1 MDNLDD
7 SENNAKISDSA
18 YSNSCSNSQSRRSH
32 SSKSTHS
39 GSNSSGSSGYGGKPS
54 TSGSSN
60 NLGQPPKKDKEP
72 KKKKPQIETMVP
84 DVVVETEARA
94 PEPVPTFDA
103 PKEDQLDVIPSLPPA
118 HAQSEKG
125 VENMDIC
132 TPELN
137 TLKDEVVSCNISQVN
152 PGSSFVTGR
161 PLQATYCAVQSK
173 RYQEIGRFEMRCESS
188 EQLRCKD
195 GFSCVI
201 SMHDGVVMYATS
213 SLTTTLGF
221 PKDMWIGR
229 SFIDFVH
236 PRDRNTFASQITNG
250 LAVPKI
256 VNGTQEKVQSPAN
269 SVSTMVC
276 RIRRYR
282 GLTTGFGVKER
293 VVGFMPFLLKLTF
306 KNISDEE
313 GKVIYLVIQAT
324 PFFSAFKTPN
334 EVVVKAVP
342 FVIRH
347 AANGHIEYVDPES
360 VPYLGYL
367 PQDLADKDAL
377 MLYHPDDLMYLRQV
391 YDTIVKE
398 GGLPRS
404 KAYRMITQNG
414 DYIRLETEWS
424 SFINPWSK
432 KLEFVI
438 GKHHILE
445 GPTNPDVF
453 QSPEPEKSMKI
464 PEEEKNKA
472 QMLRETIIRTM
483 NEALTKPAE
492 IAKQQMSKRCQDLAS
507 FMESL
512 MEEVP
517 KTDEELRLEIH
528 DPDHSYYERDSV
540 MLGGISPHHDYYDS
554 KSSTETP
561 LSYNQL
567 NYNETLQRY
576 FDSHQPIS
584 YEDYNTVTGENILG
598 LKDPRPI
605 INHCLSPMAQHSG
618 DSGEMTCSSDSNGM
632 VMGSNSPVMP
642 LGDYQPIRLTEALL
656 SKSFKFNRHN
666 ADMEK
671 ELMKMHRETRSS
683 SKGEREKN
691 SNETR
696 KKKKE
701 HLARCNASYHPTS
714 AGATNTEHQQPHGVK
729 RTSKM
734 MDADAGAHKHHCPS
748 PRQARRNKR
757 TLSTNAAVAQPSTSI
772 TTTTVGQLATASNH
786 WPTPPAN
793 NMNTFIL
800 GVGIPQQMSIMSPM
814 PHPMQAM
821 HTMPAVPGMFPMYY
835 APAAA
840 PQPMPTSSGH
850 HHIPSSSQHQ
860 FPAPMMM
867 YSQPMYGAPF
877 MYSPM
882 AQQMSYPMQ
891 QSHMMAQSMQQYTN
905 TMNPLGLTSSNY
917 EEACKPSLT
926 LRPSKVQGG
935 VWRDKKRAESQGTSS
950 KTDNGSADSN
960 SSTNALNR
968 VSGTHKSQSGNEK
981 STIYSTDIRSS
992 NSMSAKPNLVTRSS
1006 RQDWPRLGL
1015 IPQSTEAVPNT
1026 PPSARESRLSKLNR
1040 LGNSEETPDKTDGES
1055 SYSSFYSSFFKTESG
1070 SAEDSGDGKN
1080 GKDKQARSP
1089 LNLTSSYHLSHPT
1102 KKVARRKM
1110 EPPWLEQVCVTSE
1123 LVYKYQIL
1131 TKSMEETLSSD
1142 KQKMKT
1148 LEQPSLVNEQLSQ
1161 LYLDLQLEGAAA
1173 RLTLE
1178 EGITSS
1184 SSSGEET
1191 TTVTKTSRRKREYS
1205 KLVMIYE
1212 EDAPLP
1218 PPPEDAVEGGEASS
1232 SSTC

>member
-60 NLGQPPKKDKEP
+60 NLGQPPKKDKDP
-72 KKKKPQIETMVP
+72 KKKKLLPQIETLVP
-84 DVVVETEARA
+84 DVVVEEARA
-94 PEPVPTFDA
+94 PEPTPTFDA
-103 PKEDQLDVIPSLPPA
+103 PKEEQLDVIPSLPPA

-125 VENMDIC
+125 VEDMDIC
-132 TPELN
+132 APELG
-137 TLKDEVVSCNISQVN
+137 TLNDEVVTCNISQVN
-152 PGSSFVTGR
+152 PAANFVTGR
-161 PLQATYCAVQSK
+161 PLQATYCSVQSK
-173 RYQEIGRFEMRCESS
+173 RYQEIGRFEMRCENS

-256 VNGTQEKVQSPAN
+256 DNGTQEKVQFPAN

-282 GLTTGFGVKER
+282 GLTSGFGVKER

-334 EVVVKAVP
+334 ELVTKAVP

-347 AANGHIEYVDPES
+347 AANGHIEYVDSES

-377 MLYHPDDLMYLRQV
+377 MLYHPDDLIYLRQV

-398 GGLPRS
+398 GGLARS
-404 KAYRMITQNG
+404 KSYRMITQNG

-438 GKHHILE
+438 GKHHIVE
-445 GPTNPDVF
+445 GPSNPDVF
-453 QSPEPEKSMKI
+453 QSPDPDRTQKI

-472 QMLRETIIRTM
+472 QMLRENIIRTM

-492 IAKQQMSKRCQDLAS
+492 LAKQQMSKRCQDLAS

-512 MEEVP
+512 MEEAP
-517 KTDEELRLEIH
+517 KTDEELRLEIN

-561 LSYNQL
+561 LSYSLL
-567 NYNETLQRY
+567 NYNDTLQRY

-584 YEDYNTVTGENILG
+584 YEEYNPVTGENVLG
-598 LKDPRPI
+598 LKDTRPFT
-605 INHCLSPMAQHSG
+605 NFSHCLSPMAQHSR

-632 VMGSNSPVMP
+632 AMGSNSPMMP

-656 SKSFKFNRHN
+656 NKHN
-666 ADMEK
+666 AEMEK
-671 ELMKMHRETRSS
+671 ELMKIHRETRSS
-683 SKGEREKN
+683 SKGEREKK

-714 AGATNTEHQQPHGVK
+714 AGATNVEYQVGNQQQQHGVK
-729 RTSKM
+729 RASKLM
-734 MDADAGAHKHHCPS
+734 ETDVGAHKHHCPS
-748 PRQARRNKR
+748 PRQSRRNKR
-757 TLSTNAAVAQPSTSI
+757 TLMTSPPATQPTSAV
-772 TTTTVGQLATASNH
+772 TTTVASNQ
-786 WPTPPAN
+786 WQAPPAN

-821 HTMPAVPGMFPMYY
+821 HTMSAVPGMFPMYY
-835 APAAA
+835 APAAN
-840 PQPMPTSSGH
+840 PQQMPASSAH
-850 HHIPSSSQHQ
+850 HHIPSSSHHQ

-867 YSQPMYGAPF
+867 YGQPMYGSPF

-882 AQQMSYPMQ
+882 AQQMTYPMQ
-891 QSHMMAQSMQQYTN
+891 QSNLMAQTMQQNTN
-905 TMNPLGLTSSNY
+905 TMYPLGLTSSNY

-926 LRPSKVQGG
+926 LRPNKSQG
-935 VWRDKKRAESQGTSS
+935 VLWRDKKRPDSQGTSS
-950 KTDNGSADSN
+950 KTDNGSGDSN
-960 SSTNALNR
+960 SSNALNR
-968 VSGTHKSQSGNEK
+968 ESGAHKSHIGNEK
-981 STIYSTDIRSS
+981 STIYSTEIRSS
-992 NSMSAKPNLVTRSS
+992 NSLSLK
-1006 RQDWPRLGL
+1006 
-1015 IPQSTEAVPNT
+1015 STDAVQNT
-1026 PPSARESRLSKLNR
+1026 PPSRESRLNKLNR
-1040 LGNSEETPDKTDGES
+1040 LGNSDETRDKTDGES

-1080 GKDKQARSP
+1080 AKDKRLRSP
-1089 LNLTSSYHLSHPT
+1089 INVTSSYYVPHPA
-1102 KKVARRKM
+1102 KKPAARRKM
-1110 EPPWLEQVCVTSE
+1110 EPPWMEQVCVTSE

-1131 TKSMEETLSSD
+1131 TKSMEETLTAD
-1142 KQKMKT
+1142 KEKIEN

-1161 LYLDLQLEGAAA
+1161 LYLDLQLEGVAA

-1191 TTVTKTSRRKREYS
+1191 TTNVTKSSRRKREYS

-1218 PPPEDAVEGGEASS
+1218 PPAEDAAEGEAEASS

>member
-60 NLGQPPKKDKEP
+60 NLGQPPKKDKDP
-72 KKKKPQIETMVP
+72 KKKKLLPQIETLVP
-84 DVVVETEARA
+84 DVVVEEARA
-94 PEPVPTFDA
+94 PEPTPTFDA
-103 PKEDQLDVIPSLPPA
+103 PKEEQLDVIPSLPPA

-125 VENMDIC
+125 VEDMDIC
-132 TPELN
+132 APELG
-137 TLKDEVVSCNISQVN
+137 TLNDEVVTCNISQVN
-152 PGSSFVTGR
+152 PAANFVTGR
-161 PLQATYCAVQSK
+161 PLQATYCSVQSK
-173 RYQEIGRFEMRCESS
+173 RYQEIGRFEMRCENS

-256 VNGTQEKVQSPAN
+256 DNGTQEKVQFPAN

-282 GLTTGFGVKER
+282 GLTSGFGVKER

-334 EVVVKAVP
+334 ELVTKAVP

-347 AANGHIEYVDPES
+347 AANGHIEYVDSES

-377 MLYHPDDLMYLRQV
+377 MLYHPDDLIYLRQV

-398 GGLPRS
+398 GGLARS
-404 KAYRMITQNG
+404 KSYRMITQNG

-438 GKHHILE
+438 GKHHIVE
-445 GPTNPDVF
+445 GPSNPDVF
-453 QSPEPEKSMKI
+453 QSPDPDRTQKI

-472 QMLRETIIRTM
+472 QMLRENIIRTM

-492 IAKQQMSKRCQDLAS
+492 LAKQQMSKRCQDLAS

-512 MEEVP
+512 MEEAP
-517 KTDEELRLEIH
+517 KTDEELRLEIN

-561 LSYNQL
+561 LSYSLL
-567 NYNETLQRY
+567 NYNDTLQRY

-584 YEDYNTVTGENILG
+584 YEEYNPVTGENVLG
-598 LKDPRPI
+598 LKDTRPFT
-605 INHCLSPMAQHSG
+605 NFSHCLSPMAQHSR

-632 VMGSNSPVMP
+632 AMGSNSPMMP

-656 SKSFKFNRHN
+656 NKHN
-666 ADMEK
+666 AEMEK
-671 ELMKMHRETRSS
+671 ELMKIHRETRSS
-683 SKGEREKN
+683 SKGEREKK

-714 AGATNTEHQQPHGVK
+714 AGATNVEYQVGNQQQQHGVK
-729 RTSKM
+729 RASKLM
-734 MDADAGAHKHHCPS
+734 ETDVGAHKHHCPS
-748 PRQARRNKR
+748 PRQSRRNKR
-757 TLSTNAAVAQPSTSI
+757 TLMTSPPATQPTSAV
-772 TTTTVGQLATASNH
+772 TTTVGQLVTASNQ
-786 WPTPPAN
+786 WQAPPAN

-821 HTMPAVPGMFPMYY
+821 HTMSAVPGMFPMYY
-835 APAAA
+835 APAAN
-840 PQPMPTSSGH
+840 PQQMPASSAH
-850 HHIPSSSQHQ
+850 HHIPSSSHHQ

-867 YSQPMYGAPF
+867 YGQPMYGSPF

-882 AQQMSYPMQ
+882 AQQMTYPMQ
-891 QSHMMAQSMQQYTN
+891 QSNLMAQTMQQNTN
-905 TMNPLGLTSSNY
+905 TMYPLGLTSSNY

-926 LRPSKVQGG
+926 LRPNKSQG
-935 VWRDKKRAESQGTSS
+935 VLWRDKKRPDSQGTSS
-950 KTDNGSADSN
+950 KTDNGSGDSN
-960 SSTNALNR
+960 SSNALNR
-968 VSGTHKSQSGNEK
+968 
-981 STIYSTDIRSS
+981 
-992 NSMSAKPNLVTRSS
+992 
-1006 RQDWPRLGL
+1006 
-1015 IPQSTEAVPNT
+1015 
-1026 PPSARESRLSKLNR
+1026 
-1040 LGNSEETPDKTDGES
+1040 
-1055 SYSSFYSSFFKTESG
+1055 
-1070 SAEDSGDGKN
+1070 
-1080 GKDKQARSP
+1080 SP
-1089 LNLTSSYHLSHPT
+1089 INVTSSYYVPHPA
-1102 KKVARRKM
+1102 KKPAARRKM
-1110 EPPWLEQVCVTSE
+1110 EPPWMEQVCVTSE

-1131 TKSMEETLSSD
+1131 TKSMEETLTAD
-1142 KQKMKT
+1142 KEKIEN

-1161 LYLDLQLEGAAA
+1161 LYLDLQLEGVAA

-1191 TTVTKTSRRKREYS
+1191 TTNVTKSSRRKREYS

-1218 PPPEDAVEGGEASS
+1218 PPAEDAAEGEAEASS

>member
-60 NLGQPPKKDKEP
+60 NLGQPPKKDKDP
-72 KKKKPQIETMVP
+72 KKKKLLPQIETLVP
-84 DVVVETEARA
+84 DVVVEEARA
-94 PEPVPTFDA
+94 PEPTPTFDA
-103 PKEDQLDVIPSLPPA
+103 PKEEQLDVIPSLPPA

-125 VENMDIC
+125 VEDMDIC
-132 TPELN
+132 APELG
-137 TLKDEVVSCNISQVN
+137 TLNDEVVTCNISQVN
-152 PGSSFVTGR
+152 PAANFVTGR
-161 PLQATYCAVQSK
+161 PLQATYCSVQSK
-173 RYQEIGRFEMRCESS
+173 RYQEIGRFEMRCENS

-256 VNGTQEKVQSPAN
+256 DNGTQEKVQFPAN

-282 GLTTGFGVKER
+282 GLTSGFGVKER

-334 EVVVKAVP
+334 ELVTKAVP

-347 AANGHIEYVDPES
+347 AANGHIEYVDSES

-377 MLYHPDDLMYLRQV
+377 MLYHPDDLIYLRQV

-398 GGLPRS
+398 GGLARS
-404 KAYRMITQNG
+404 KSYRMITQNG

-438 GKHHILE
+438 GKHHIVE
-445 GPTNPDVF
+445 GPSNPDVF
-453 QSPEPEKSMKI
+453 QSPDPDRTQKI

-472 QMLRETIIRTM
+472 QMLRENIIRTM

-492 IAKQQMSKRCQDLAS
+492 LAKQQMSKRCQDLAS

-512 MEEVP
+512 MEEAP
-517 KTDEELRLEIH
+517 KTDEELRLEIN

-561 LSYNQL
+561 LSYSLL
-567 NYNETLQRY
+567 NYNDTLQRY

-584 YEDYNTVTGENILG
+584 YEEYNPVTGENVLG
-598 LKDPRPI
+598 LKDTRPFT
-605 INHCLSPMAQHSG
+605 NHCLSPMAQHSR

-632 VMGSNSPVMP
+632 AMGSNSPMMP

-656 SKSFKFNRHN
+656 NKHN
-666 ADMEK
+666 AEMEK
-671 ELMKMHRETRSS
+671 ELMKIHRETRSS
-683 SKGEREKN
+683 SKGEREKK

-714 AGATNTEHQQPHGVK
+714 AGATNVEYQVGNQQQQHGVK
-729 RTSKM
+729 RASKLM
-734 MDADAGAHKHHCPS
+734 ETDVGAHKHHCPS
-748 PRQARRNKR
+748 PRQSRRNKR
-757 TLSTNAAVAQPSTSI
+757 TLMTSPPATQPTSAV
-772 TTTTVGQLATASNH
+772 TTTVASNQ
-786 WPTPPAN
+786 WQAPPAN

-821 HTMPAVPGMFPMYY
+821 HTMSAVPGMFPMYY
-835 APAAA
+835 APAAN
-840 PQPMPTSSGH
+840 PQQMPASSAH
-850 HHIPSSSQHQ
+850 HHIPSSSHHQ

-867 YSQPMYGAPF
+867 YGQPMYGSPF

-882 AQQMSYPMQ
+882 AQQMTYPMQ
-891 QSHMMAQSMQQYTN
+891 QSNLMAQTMQQNTN
-905 TMNPLGLTSSNY
+905 TMYPLGLTSSNY
-917 EEACKPSLT
+917 EE
-926 LRPSKVQGG
+926 
-935 VWRDKKRAESQGTSS
+935 
-950 KTDNGSADSN
+950 
-960 SSTNALNR
+960 
-968 VSGTHKSQSGNEK
+968 
-981 STIYSTDIRSS
+981 STD
-992 NSMSAKPNLVTRSS
+992 
-1006 RQDWPRLGL
+1006 
-1015 IPQSTEAVPNT
+1015 AVQNT
-1026 PPSARESRLSKLNR
+1026 PPSRESRLNKLNR
-1040 LGNSEETPDKTDGES
+1040 LGNSDETRDKTDGES

-1080 GKDKQARSP
+1080 AKDKRLRSP
-1089 LNLTSSYHLSHPT
+1089 INVTSSYYVPHPA
-1102 KKVARRKM
+1102 KKPAARRKM
-1110 EPPWLEQVCVTSE
+1110 EPPWMEQVCVTSE

-1131 TKSMEETLSSD
+1131 TKSMEETLTAD
-1142 KQKMKT
+1142 KEKIEN

-1161 LYLDLQLEGAAA
+1161 LYLDLQLEGVAA

-1191 TTVTKTSRRKREYS
+1191 TTNVTKSSRRKREYS

-1218 PPPEDAVEGGEASS
+1218 PPAEDAAEGEAEASS

>member
-60 NLGQPPKKDKEP
+60 NLGQQPKKDKEP
-72 KKKKPQIETMVP
+72 KKKKLLPQIETLVP
-84 DVVVETEARA
+84 DVVVEEARA
-94 PEPVPTFDA
+94 PEPTPTFDA
-103 PKEDQLDVIPSLPPA
+103 PKEEQLDVIPSLPSA

-125 VENMDIC
+125 VEDMDIC
-132 TPELN
+132 APEMSTLN
-137 TLKDEVVSCNISQVN
+137 DEVVTCNISQVN
-152 PGSSFVTGR
+152 PASNFVSGR
-161 PLQATYCAVQSK
+161 PLQASYCSVQSK
-173 RYQEIGRFEMRCESS
+173 RYQEIGRFEMRCENS

-256 VNGTQEKVQSPAN
+256 DNGTQEKVQFPAN

-282 GLTTGFGVKER
+282 GLTSGFGVKER

-334 EVVVKAVP
+334 ELVTKAVP

-347 AANGHIEYVDPES
+347 AANGHIEYVDSES

-377 MLYHPDDLMYLRQV
+377 MLYHPDDLIYLRQV

-398 GGLPRS
+398 GGLARS
-404 KAYRMITQNG
+404 KSYRMVTQNG

-438 GKHHILE
+438 GKHHIVE
-445 GPTNPDVF
+445 GPSNPDVF
-453 QSPEPEKSMKI
+453 QSPDPDRNQKI

-472 QMLRETIIRTM
+472 QMLRENIIRTM

-492 IAKQQMSKRCQDLAS
+492 LAKQQMSKRCQDLAS

-512 MEEVP
+512 MEEAP
-517 KTDEELRLEIH
+517 KTDEELRLEIN

-561 LSYNQL
+561 LSYTQL
-567 NYNETLQRY
+567 NYNDTLQRY

-584 YEDYNTVTGENILG
+584 YEDYNPVTGENILG
-598 LKDPRPI
+598 LKDTRPFM
-605 INHCLSPMAQHSG
+605 NHCLSPMAQHSR

-632 VMGSNSPVMP
+632 AMGSNSPMMP
-642 LGDYQPIRLTEALL
+642 LGDYPPIRLTEALL
-656 SKSFKFNRHN
+656 NKHN
-666 ADMEK
+666 AEMEK
-671 ELMKMHRETRSS
+671 ELMKIHRETRSS
-683 SKGEREKN
+683 SKGEREKK

-714 AGATNTEHQQPHGVK
+714 AGATNIEYQVGNQQQQQQQQHGVK
-729 RTSKM
+729 RASKLM
-734 MDADAGAHKHHCPS
+734 ETDVGAHKHHCPS
-748 PRQARRNKR
+748 PRQVRRNKR
-757 TLSTNAAVAQPSTSI
+757 TLMTSPPVTQPSSAI
-772 TTTTVGQLATASNH
+772 TTTVASNQ
-786 WPTPPAN
+786 WQAPPAN

-821 HTMPAVPGMFPMYY
+821 HTMSAVPGMFPMYY
-835 APAAA
+835 APAAN
-840 PQPMPTSSGH
+840 PQQMPTSSTH
-850 HHIPSSSQHQ
+850 HHIPSSSHHQ

-867 YSQPMYGAPF
+867 YGQPMYGSPF

-882 AQQMSYPMQ
+882 AQQVTYPMQ
-891 QSHMMAQSMQQYTN
+891 QSNLMAQSMQQNTN
-905 TMNPLGLTSSNY
+905 TMYPLGLTSSNY
-917 EEACKPSLT
+917 EE
-926 LRPSKVQGG
+926 
-935 VWRDKKRAESQGTSS
+935 
-950 KTDNGSADSN
+950 
-960 SSTNALNR
+960 
-968 VSGTHKSQSGNEK
+968 
-981 STIYSTDIRSS
+981 
-992 NSMSAKPNLVTRSS
+992 
-1006 RQDWPRLGL
+1006 
-1015 IPQSTEAVPNT
+1015 
-1026 PPSARESRLSKLNR
+1026 
-1040 LGNSEETPDKTDGES
+1040 
-1055 SYSSFYSSFFKTESG
+1055 
-1070 SAEDSGDGKN
+1070 
-1080 GKDKQARSP
+1080 SP
-1089 LNLTSSYHLSHPT
+1089 LNVTSSYYAPHPV
-1102 KKVARRKM
+1102 KKPVARRKM
-1110 EPPWLEQVCVTSE
+1110 EPPWMEQVCVTSE

-1131 TKSMEETLSSD
+1131 TKSMEETLTAD
-1142 KQKMKT
+1142 KEKIEN
-1148 LEQPSLVNEQLSQ
+1148 LDQPSLVNEQLSQ
-1161 LYLDLQLEGAAA
+1161 LYLDLQLEGVAA

-1191 TTVTKTSRRKREYS
+1191 TTNVSKSSRRKREYS

-1218 PPPEDAVEGGEASS
+1218 PPPEGAAEGEAEASS

>member
-161 PLQATYCAVQSK
+161 PLQATYCA
-173 RYQEIGRFEMRCESS
+173 
-188 EQLRCKD
+188 D

-656 SKSFKFNRHN
+656 SKHN

-917 EEACKPSLT
+917 EE
-926 LRPSKVQGG
+926 
-935 VWRDKKRAESQGTSS
+935 
-950 KTDNGSADSN
+950 
-960 SSTNALNR
+960 
-968 VSGTHKSQSGNEK
+968 
-981 STIYSTDIRSS
+981 
-992 NSMSAKPNLVTRSS
+992 
-1006 RQDWPRLGL
+1006 
-1015 IPQSTEAVPNT
+1015 STEAVPNT

>member
-60 NLGQPPKKDKEP
+60 NLGQPPKKDKDP
-72 KKKKPQIETMVP
+72 KKKKLLPQIETLVP
-84 DVVVETEARA
+84 DVVVEEARA
-94 PEPVPTFDA
+94 PEPTPTFDA
-103 PKEDQLDVIPSLPPA
+103 PKEEQLDVIPSLPPA

-125 VENMDIC
+125 VEDMDIC
-132 TPELN
+132 APELG
-137 TLKDEVVSCNISQVN
+137 TLNDEVVTCNISQVN
-152 PGSSFVTGR
+152 PAANFVTGR
-161 PLQATYCAVQSK
+161 PLQATYCSVQSK
-173 RYQEIGRFEMRCESS
+173 RYQEIGRFEMRCENS

-256 VNGTQEKVQSPAN
+256 DNGTQEKVQFPAN

-282 GLTTGFGVKER
+282 GLTSGFGVKER

-334 EVVVKAVP
+334 ELVTKAVP

-347 AANGHIEYVDPES
+347 AANGHIEYVDSES

-377 MLYHPDDLMYLRQV
+377 MLYHPDDLIYLRQV

-398 GGLPRS
+398 GGLARS
-404 KAYRMITQNG
+404 KSYRMITQNG

-438 GKHHILE
+438 GKHHIVE
-445 GPTNPDVF
+445 GPSNPDVF
-453 QSPEPEKSMKI
+453 QSPDPDRTQKI

-472 QMLRETIIRTM
+472 QMLRENIIRTM
-483 NEALTKPAE
+483 NEVLTKPAE
-492 IAKQQMSKRCQDLAS
+492 LAKQQMSKRCQDLAS

-512 MEEVP
+512 MEEAP
-517 KTDEELRLEIH
+517 KTDEELRLEIN

-561 LSYNQL
+561 LSYSLL
-567 NYNETLQRY
+567 NYNDTLQRY
-576 FDSHQPIS
+576 FDSHQPVS
-584 YEDYNTVTGENILG
+584 YEEYNPVTGENVLG
-598 LKDPRPI
+598 LKDTRPFT
-605 INHCLSPMAQHSG
+605 NFSHCLSPMAQHSR

-632 VMGSNSPVMP
+632 AMGSNSPMMP

-656 SKSFKFNRHN
+656 NKHN
-666 ADMEK
+666 AEMEK
-671 ELMKMHRETRSS
+671 ELMKIHRETRSS
-683 SKGEREKN
+683 SKGEREKK

-714 AGATNTEHQQPHGVK
+714 AGATNVEYQVGNQQQQHGVK
-729 RTSKM
+729 RASKLM
-734 MDADAGAHKHHCPS
+734 ETDVGAHKHHCPS

-757 TLSTNAAVAQPSTSI
+757 TLMTSPPATQPTSAV
-772 TTTTVGQLATASNH
+772 TTTVGQLVTASNQ
-786 WPTPPAN
+786 WQAPPAN

-821 HTMPAVPGMFPMYY
+821 HTMSAVPGMFPMYY
-835 APAAA
+835 APAAN
-840 PQPMPTSSGH
+840 PQQMAASSAH
-850 HHIPSSSQHQ
+850 HHIPSSSHHQ

-867 YSQPMYGAPF
+867 YGQPMYGSPF

-882 AQQMSYPMQ
+882 AQQMTYPMQ
-891 QSHMMAQSMQQYTN
+891 QSNLMAQTMQQNTN
-905 TMNPLGLTSSNY
+905 TMYPLGLTSSNY
-917 EEACKPSLT
+917 EE
-926 LRPSKVQGG
+926 
-935 VWRDKKRAESQGTSS
+935 
-950 KTDNGSADSN
+950 
-960 SSTNALNR
+960 
-968 VSGTHKSQSGNEK
+968 
-981 STIYSTDIRSS
+981 
-992 NSMSAKPNLVTRSS
+992 
-1006 RQDWPRLGL
+1006 
-1015 IPQSTEAVPNT
+1015 
-1026 PPSARESRLSKLNR
+1026 
-1040 LGNSEETPDKTDGES
+1040 
-1055 SYSSFYSSFFKTESG
+1055 
-1070 SAEDSGDGKN
+1070 
-1080 GKDKQARSP
+1080 SP
-1089 LNLTSSYHLSHPT
+1089 INVTSSYYVPHPA
-1102 KKVARRKM
+1102 KKPAARRKM
-1110 EPPWLEQVCVTSE
+1110 EPPWMEQVCVTSE

-1131 TKSMEETLSSD
+1131 TKSMEETLTAD
-1142 KQKMKT
+1142 KEKIEN

-1161 LYLDLQLEGAAA
+1161 LYLDLQLEGVAA

-1191 TTVTKTSRRKREYS
+1191 TTNVTKSSRRKREYS

-1218 PPPEDAVEGGEASS
+1218 PPAEDAAEGEAEASS

>member
-256 VNGTQEKVQSPAN
+256 VNVQSPAN

-656 SKSFKFNRHN
+656 SKHN

-772 TTTTVGQLATASNH
+772 TTTTVASNH

-917 EEACKPSLT
+917 EE
-926 LRPSKVQGG
+926 
-935 VWRDKKRAESQGTSS
+935 
-950 KTDNGSADSN
+950 
-960 SSTNALNR
+960 
-968 VSGTHKSQSGNEK
+968 
-981 STIYSTDIRSS
+981 
-992 NSMSAKPNLVTRSS
+992 
-1006 RQDWPRLGL
+1006 
-1015 IPQSTEAVPNT
+1015 STEAVPNT

-1191 TTVTKTSRRKREYS
+1191 TTVTKHASNRASTSGRSEGKRHTTSRRKREYS

>member
-1 MDNLDD
+1 MAAILCSKDHQCNMDNLDD

-94 PEPVPTFDA
+94 PEPAPTFDA

-152 PGSSFVTGR
+152 PASSFVTGR
-161 PLQATYCAVQSK
+161 PLQASYCSVQSK

-324 PFFSAFKTPN
+324 PFFSAFKMPN

-453 QSPEPEKSMKI
+453 QCPEPEKSMKV

-656 SKSFKFNRHN
+656 SKHN
-666 ADMEK
+666 AEMEK

-683 SKGEREKN
+683 SKGDREKN

-734 MDADAGAHKHHCPS
+734 MDAEAGAHKHHCPS

-757 TLSTNAAVAQPSTSI
+757 TLSTNAAVAQPSTSV

-840 PQPMPTSSGH
+840 PQPMPTSSAH

-926 LRPSKVQGG
+926 LRPGKVQGS

-968 VSGTHKSQSGNEK
+968 VSGTQKSHSGNEK

-992 NSMSAKPNLVTRSS
+992 NSMSAK
-1006 RQDWPRLGL
+1006 
-1015 IPQSTEAVPNT
+1015 
-1026 PPSARESRLSKLNR
+1026 
-1040 LGNSEETPDKTDGES
+1040 
-1055 SYSSFYSSFFKTESG
+1055 
-1070 SAEDSGDGKN
+1070 
-1080 GKDKQARSP
+1080 SP
-1089 LNLTSSYHLSHPT
+1089 INLTSSYHVSHPT

-1191 TTVTKTSRRKREYS
+1191 TTVTKPASNRASTSGKSEGKRHTTSRRKREYS

-1218 PPPEDAVEGGEASS
+1218 PPAEDVVEGGEASS

>member
-1 MDNLDD
+1 MAAILCSKDHQCNMDNLDD

-94 PEPVPTFDA
+94 PEPAPTFDA

-152 PGSSFVTGR
+152 PASSFVTGR
-161 PLQATYCAVQSK
+161 PLQASYCSVQSK

-324 PFFSAFKTPN
+324 PFFSAFKMPN

-453 QSPEPEKSMKI
+453 QCPEPEKSMKV

-656 SKSFKFNRHN
+656 SKHN
-666 ADMEK
+666 AEMEK

-683 SKGEREKN
+683 SKGDREKN

-734 MDADAGAHKHHCPS
+734 MDAEAGAHKHHCPS

-757 TLSTNAAVAQPSTSI
+757 TLSTNAAVAQPSTSV

-840 PQPMPTSSGH
+840 PQPMPTSSAH

-926 LRPSKVQGG
+926 LRPGKVQGS

-968 VSGTHKSQSGNEK
+968 
-981 STIYSTDIRSS
+981 
-992 NSMSAKPNLVTRSS
+992 
-1006 RQDWPRLGL
+1006 
-1015 IPQSTEAVPNT
+1015 
-1026 PPSARESRLSKLNR
+1026 
-1040 LGNSEETPDKTDGES
+1040 
-1055 SYSSFYSSFFKTESG
+1055 
-1070 SAEDSGDGKN
+1070 
-1080 GKDKQARSP
+1080 SP
-1089 LNLTSSYHLSHPT
+1089 INLTSSYHVSHPT

-1191 TTVTKTSRRKREYS
+1191 TTVTKPASNRASTSGKSEGKRHTTSRRKREYS

-1218 PPPEDAVEGGEASS
+1218 PPAEDVVEGGEASS

>member
-1 MDNLDD
+1 MAAILCSKDHQCNMDNLDD

-94 PEPVPTFDA
+94 PEPAPTFDA

-152 PGSSFVTGR
+152 PASSFVTGR
-161 PLQATYCAVQSK
+161 PLQASYCSVQSK

-324 PFFSAFKTPN
+324 PFFSAFKMPN

-453 QSPEPEKSMKI
+453 QCPEPEKSMKV

-656 SKSFKFNRHN
+656 SKHN
-666 ADMEK
+666 AEMEK

-683 SKGEREKN
+683 SKGDREKN

-734 MDADAGAHKHHCPS
+734 MDAEAGAHKHHCPS

-757 TLSTNAAVAQPSTSI
+757 TLSTNAAVAQPSTSV

-840 PQPMPTSSGH
+840 PQPMPTSSAH

-917 EEACKPSLT
+917 EE
-926 LRPSKVQGG
+926 
-935 VWRDKKRAESQGTSS
+935 
-950 KTDNGSADSN
+950 
-960 SSTNALNR
+960 
-968 VSGTHKSQSGNEK
+968 
-981 STIYSTDIRSS
+981 
-992 NSMSAKPNLVTRSS
+992 
-1006 RQDWPRLGL
+1006 
-1015 IPQSTEAVPNT
+1015 
-1026 PPSARESRLSKLNR
+1026 
-1040 LGNSEETPDKTDGES
+1040 
-1055 SYSSFYSSFFKTESG
+1055 
-1070 SAEDSGDGKN
+1070 
-1080 GKDKQARSP
+1080 SP
-1089 LNLTSSYHLSHPT
+1089 INLTSSYHVSHPT

-1191 TTVTKTSRRKREYS
+1191 TTVTKPASNRASTSGKSEGKRHTTSRRKREYS

-1218 PPPEDAVEGGEASS
+1218 PPAEDVVEGGEASS

>member
-60 NLGQPPKKDKEP
+60 NLGQPPKKDKDP
-72 KKKKPQIETMVP
+72 KKKKLLPQIETLVP
-84 DVVVETEARA
+84 DVVVEEARA
-94 PEPVPTFDA
+94 PEPTPTFDA
-103 PKEDQLDVIPSLPPA
+103 PKEEQLDVIPSLPPA

-125 VENMDIC
+125 VEDMDIC
-132 TPELN
+132 APELG
-137 TLKDEVVSCNISQVN
+137 TLNDEVVTCNISQVN
-152 PGSSFVTGR
+152 PAANFVTGR
-161 PLQATYCAVQSK
+161 PLQATYCSVQSK
-173 RYQEIGRFEMRCESS
+173 RYQEIGRFEMRCENS

-256 VNGTQEKVQSPAN
+256 DNGTQEKVQFPAN

-282 GLTTGFGVKER
+282 GLTSGFGVKER

-334 EVVVKAVP
+334 ELVTKAVP

-347 AANGHIEYVDPES
+347 AANGHIEYVDSES

-377 MLYHPDDLMYLRQV
+377 MLYHPDDLIYLRQV

-398 GGLPRS
+398 GGLARS
-404 KAYRMITQNG
+404 KSYRMITQNG

-438 GKHHILE
+438 GKHHIVE
-445 GPTNPDVF
+445 GPSNPDVF
-453 QSPEPEKSMKI
+453 QSPDPDRTQKI

-472 QMLRETIIRTM
+472 QMLRENIIRTM

-492 IAKQQMSKRCQDLAS
+492 LAKQQMSKRCQDLAS

-512 MEEVP
+512 MEEAP
-517 KTDEELRLEIH
+517 KTDEELRLEIN

-561 LSYNQL
+561 LSYSLL
-567 NYNETLQRY
+567 NYNDTLQRY

-584 YEDYNTVTGENILG
+584 YEEYNPVTGENVLG
-598 LKDPRPI
+598 LKDTRPFT
-605 INHCLSPMAQHSG
+605 NFSHCLSPMAQHSR

-632 VMGSNSPVMP
+632 AMGSNSPMMP

-656 SKSFKFNRHN
+656 NKHN
-666 ADMEK
+666 AEMEK
-671 ELMKMHRETRSS
+671 ELMKIHRETRSS
-683 SKGEREKN
+683 SKGEREKK

-714 AGATNTEHQQPHGVK
+714 AGATNVEYQVGNQQQQHGVK
-729 RTSKM
+729 RASKLM
-734 MDADAGAHKHHCPS
+734 ETDVGAHKHHCPS
-748 PRQARRNKR
+748 PRQSRRNKR
-757 TLSTNAAVAQPSTSI
+757 TLMTSPPATQPTSAV
-772 TTTTVGQLATASNH
+772 TTTVGQLVTASNQ
-786 WPTPPAN
+786 WQAPPAN

-821 HTMPAVPGMFPMYY
+821 HTMSAVPGMFPMYY
-835 APAAA
+835 APAAN
-840 PQPMPTSSGH
+840 PQQMPASSAH
-850 HHIPSSSQHQ
+850 HHIPSSSHHQ

-867 YSQPMYGAPF
+867 YGQPMYGSPF

-882 AQQMSYPMQ
+882 AQQMTYPMQ
-891 QSHMMAQSMQQYTN
+891 QSNLMAQTMQQNTN
-905 TMNPLGLTSSNY
+905 TMYPLGLTSSNY
-917 EEACKPSLT
+917 EE
-926 LRPSKVQGG
+926 
-935 VWRDKKRAESQGTSS
+935 
-950 KTDNGSADSN
+950 
-960 SSTNALNR
+960 
-968 VSGTHKSQSGNEK
+968 
-981 STIYSTDIRSS
+981 
-992 NSMSAKPNLVTRSS
+992 
-1006 RQDWPRLGL
+1006 
-1015 IPQSTEAVPNT
+1015 
-1026 PPSARESRLSKLNR
+1026 
-1040 LGNSEETPDKTDGES
+1040 
-1055 SYSSFYSSFFKTESG
+1055 
-1070 SAEDSGDGKN
+1070 
-1080 GKDKQARSP
+1080 SP
-1089 LNLTSSYHLSHPT
+1089 INVTSSYYVPHPA
-1102 KKVARRKM
+1102 KKPAARRKM
-1110 EPPWLEQVCVTSE
+1110 EPPWMEQVCVTSE

-1131 TKSMEETLSSD
+1131 TKSMEETLTAD
-1142 KQKMKT
+1142 KEKIEN

-1161 LYLDLQLEGAAA
+1161 LYLDLQLEGVAA

-1191 TTVTKTSRRKREYS
+1191 TTNVTKSSRRKREYS

-1218 PPPEDAVEGGEASS
+1218 PPAEDAAEGEAEASS

>member
-60 NLGQPPKKDKEP
+60 NLGQPPKKDKDP
-72 KKKKPQIETMVP
+72 KKKKLLPQIETLVP
-84 DVVVETEARA
+84 DVVVEEARA
-94 PEPVPTFDA
+94 PEPTPTFDA
-103 PKEDQLDVIPSLPPA
+103 PKEEQLDVIPSLPPA

-125 VENMDIC
+125 VEDMDIC
-132 TPELN
+132 APELG
-137 TLKDEVVSCNISQVN
+137 TLNDEVVTCNISQVN
-152 PGSSFVTGR
+152 PAANFVTGR
-161 PLQATYCAVQSK
+161 PLQATYCSVQSK
-173 RYQEIGRFEMRCESS
+173 RYQEIGRFEMRCENS

-256 VNGTQEKVQSPAN
+256 DNGTQEKVQFPAN

-282 GLTTGFGVKER
+282 GLTSGFGVKER

-334 EVVVKAVP
+334 ELVTKAVP

-347 AANGHIEYVDPES
+347 AANGHIEYVDSES

-377 MLYHPDDLMYLRQV
+377 MLYHPDDLIYLRQV

-398 GGLPRS
+398 GGLARS
-404 KAYRMITQNG
+404 KSYRMITQNG

-438 GKHHILE
+438 GKHHIVE
-445 GPTNPDVF
+445 GPSNPDVF
-453 QSPEPEKSMKI
+453 QSPDPDRTQKI

-472 QMLRETIIRTM
+472 QMLRENIIRTM
-483 NEALTKPAE
+483 NEVLTKPAE
-492 IAKQQMSKRCQDLAS
+492 LAKQQMSKRCQDLAS

-512 MEEVP
+512 MEEAP
-517 KTDEELRLEIH
+517 KTDEELRLEIN

-561 LSYNQL
+561 LSYSLL
-567 NYNETLQRY
+567 NYNDTLQRY
-576 FDSHQPIS
+576 FDSHQPVS
-584 YEDYNTVTGENILG
+584 YEEYNPVTGENVLG
-598 LKDPRPI
+598 LKDTRPFT
-605 INHCLSPMAQHSG
+605 NFSHCLSPMAQHSR

-632 VMGSNSPVMP
+632 AMGSNSPMMP

-656 SKSFKFNRHN
+656 NKHN
-666 ADMEK
+666 AEMEK
-671 ELMKMHRETRSS
+671 ELMKIHRETRSS
-683 SKGEREKN
+683 SKGEREKK

-714 AGATNTEHQQPHGVK
+714 AGATNVEYQVGNQQQQHGVK
-729 RTSKM
+729 RASKLM
-734 MDADAGAHKHHCPS
+734 ETDVGAHKHHCPS

-757 TLSTNAAVAQPSTSI
+757 TLMTSPPATQPTSAV
-772 TTTTVGQLATASNH
+772 TTTVGQLVTASNQ
-786 WPTPPAN
+786 WQAPPAN

-821 HTMPAVPGMFPMYY
+821 HTMSAVPGMFPMYY
-835 APAAA
+835 APAAN
-840 PQPMPTSSGH
+840 PQQMAASSAH
-850 HHIPSSSQHQ
+850 HHIPSSSHHQ

-867 YSQPMYGAPF
+867 YGQPMYGSPF

-882 AQQMSYPMQ
+882 AQQMTYPMQ
-891 QSHMMAQSMQQYTN
+891 QSNLMAQTMQQNTN
-905 TMNPLGLTSSNY
+905 TMYPLGLTSSNY
-917 EEACKPSLT
+917 EE
-926 LRPSKVQGG
+926 
-935 VWRDKKRAESQGTSS
+935 
-950 KTDNGSADSN
+950 
-960 SSTNALNR
+960 
-968 VSGTHKSQSGNEK
+968 
-981 STIYSTDIRSS
+981 STD
-992 NSMSAKPNLVTRSS
+992 
-1006 RQDWPRLGL
+1006 
-1015 IPQSTEAVPNT
+1015 AVQNT
-1026 PPSARESRLSKLNR
+1026 PPSRESRLNKLNR
-1040 LGNSEETPDKTDGES
+1040 LGNSDETRDKTDGES

-1080 GKDKQARSP
+1080 AKDKRLRSP
-1089 LNLTSSYHLSHPT
+1089 INVTSSYYVPHPA
-1102 KKVARRKM
+1102 KKPAARRKM
-1110 EPPWLEQVCVTSE
+1110 EPPWMEQVCVTSE

-1131 TKSMEETLSSD
+1131 TKSMEETLTAD
-1142 KQKMKT
+1142 KEKIEN

-1161 LYLDLQLEGAAA
+1161 LYLDLQLEGVAA

-1191 TTVTKTSRRKREYS
+1191 TTNVTKSSRRKREYS

-1218 PPPEDAVEGGEASS
+1218 PPAEDAAEGEAEASS

>member
-60 NLGQPPKKDKEP
+60 NLLPPKKEKEP
-72 KKKKPQIETMVP
+72 KKKKLLPQIETLVP
-84 DVVVETEARA
+84 DVVVEEVRA
-94 PEPVPTFDA
+94 PEPAPTFDA
-103 PKEDQLDVIPSLPPA
+103 PKEEKKLDVIPALPPA
-118 HAQSEKG
+118 QTENG

-132 TPELN
+132 VPELS
-137 TLKDEVVSCNISQVN
+137 TLQDEVVSGALSQVI
-152 PGSSFVTGR
+152 PASSFVSGR
-161 PLQATYCAVQSK
+161 ALQASYCSVQQSK
-173 RYQEIGRFEMRCESS
+173 RYQVIGRYEMRCESS
-188 EQLRCKD
+188 EALRCKD

-213 SLTTTLGF
+213 TLTTTLGY

-250 LAVPKI
+250 LAVPKNA
-256 VNGTQEKVQSPAN
+256 NGTQEKVQSPAN
-269 SVSTMVC
+269 AVSTMVC
-276 RIRRYR
+276 RVRRYR

-334 EVVVKAVP
+334 EVVTKAIP

-360 VPYLGYL
+360 VPYLGFL
-367 PQDLADKDAL
+367 PQDLADTDAL
-377 MLYHPDDLMYLRQV
+377 LLYHPEDLLYLRTV
-391 YDTIVKE
+391 YETIVKE

-404 KAYRMITQNG
+404 KSYRMVTQNG

-453 QSPEPEKSMKI
+453 EAPEPEKPTKGCD
-464 PEEEKNKA
+464 EEKNKA
-472 QMLRETIIRTM
+472 KMLRENIIRTM

-492 IAKQQMSKRCQDLAS
+492 IAKQQMSQRCQDLAS

-512 MEEVP
+512 MEEPP
-517 KTDEELRLEIH
+517 KTDDELRLEIQY
-528 DPDHSYYERDSV
+528 PDHSYYERDSV

-576 FDSHQPIS
+576 FDSHQPIT
-584 YEDYNTVTGENILG
+584 YDNFGTATGEDIFAP
-598 LKDPRPI
+598 KERPSKYAP
-605 INHCLSPMAQHSG
+605 CLSPMAQHSR
-618 DSGEMTCSSDSNGM
+618 DSGDITCSSDSNGM
-632 VMGSNSPVMP
+632 IMISNSPVP
-642 LGDYQPIRLTEALL
+642 AGDYQPIRLTESLL
-656 SKSFKFNRHN
+656 NKHN
-666 ADMEK
+666 ETMEK
-671 ELMKMHRETRSS
+671 ELLKKHRDTRST
-683 SKGEREKN
+683 SKEFREKK

-714 AGATNTEHQQPHGVK
+714 AGATEVHQPHGLK
-729 RTSKM
+729 RASMTTEAEPTS
-734 MDADAGAHKHHCPS
+734 HKHHCPS

-757 TLSTNAAVAQPSTSI
+757 QAPPATFTQPPEPV
-772 TTTTVGQLATASNH
+772 TTTVASNP
-786 WPTPPAN
+786 WPSPPAN
-793 NMNTFIL
+793 NMNAFIL
-800 GVGIPQQMSIMSPM
+800 GVGIPPQMSIMSPM
-814 PHPMQAM
+814 PHAMLPM
-821 HTMPAVPGMFPMYY
+821 HTMPAVPGMYPMYY
-835 APAAA
+835 AQPA
-840 PQPMPTSSGH
+840 PQPMPTTSGH
-850 HHIPSSSQHQ
+850 HYAPSTSQQHQ
-860 FPAPMMM
+860 FQAPIMM
-867 YSQPMYGAPF
+867 YGHPMYGQPL
-877 MYSPM
+877 MYSPLTHP
-882 AQQMSYPMQ
+882 MSYPMQ
-891 QSHMMAQSMQQYTN
+891 QSHMMAQSMQQHYSN

-926 LRPSKVQGG
+926 LRPGKVQGSS
-935 VWRDKKRAESQGTSS
+935 WRDKKRAEFHGAS
-950 KTDNGSADSN
+950 KTDNGTADSL
-960 SSTNALNR
+960 SSNALNR
-968 VSGTHKSQSGNEK
+968 ESGPHKSQNGNED
-981 STIYSTDIRSS
+981 STIYSTDIQSS
-992 NSMSAKPNLVTRSS
+992 NSLSHK
-1006 RQDWPRLGL
+1006 
-1015 IPQSTEAVPNT
+1015 STEAATNT
-1026 PPSARESRLSKLNR
+1026 PPPRESRLNKLNR

-1080 GKDKQARSP
+1080 GNKPPVRSP
-1089 LNLTSSYHLSHPT
+1089 LNRVPQPA
-1102 KKVARRKM
+1102 KKPAAWRKM

-1123 LVYKYQIL
+1123 LVYKYQIH
-1131 TKSMEETLSSD
+1131 TKSLEETLTAD
-1142 KQKMKT
+1142 KQKMKN

-1161 LYLDLQLEGAAA
+1161 LYLDLQLEGVAA

-1191 TTVTKTSRRKREYS
+1191 TTNVKTSRRKREYS

-1218 PPPEDAVEGGEASS
+1218 PPSDDAADAVASS
-1232 SSTC
+1232 SSTS

>member
-1 MDNLDD
+1 MDNTDD

-60 NLGQPPKKDKEP
+60 NNLQPPKKEKEP
-72 KKKKPQIETMVP
+72 KKKKLLPQIETLVP
-84 DVVVETEARA
+84 DVVVEEVRA
-94 PEPVPTFDA
+94 PEPAPTFDA
-103 PKEDQLDVIPSLPPA
+103 PKEEKLGVIPALPPV
-118 HAQSEKG
+118 HPQTENG
-125 VENMDIC
+125 VEKMDIC
-132 TPELN
+132 APELT
-137 TLKDEVVSCNISQVN
+137 TLKDEVVSGNITQVN
-152 PGSSFVTGR
+152 AAPSFVISR
-161 PLQATYCAVQSK
+161 PLPASYCSVRQSK
-173 RYQEIGRFEMRCESS
+173 RYQEIGRYEMRCETN

-201 SMHDGVVMYATS
+201 SMHDGVIMYATS
-213 SLTTTLGF
+213 TLTTTLGF

-282 GLTTGFGVKER
+282 GLTTGFGVIER

-324 PFFSAFKTPN
+324 PFFSAFKSPN
-334 EVVVKAVP
+334 EMVIKPVP

-347 AANGHIEYVDPES
+347 AANGHIEYVDPAS

-377 MLYHPDDLMYLRQV
+377 LLYHPEDLMYLRQV

-404 KAYRMITQNG
+404 KSYRMITQNG

-432 KLEFVI
+432 RLEFVI

-453 QSPEPEKSMKI
+453 QAPDPEKPTKVT
-464 PEEEKNKA
+464 EEEKNKA
-472 QMLRETIIRTM
+472 QMLRENIVRTM

-492 IAKQQMSKRCQDLAS
+492 LAKQQMSKRCQDLAS

-512 MEEVP
+512 MEEAP

-576 FDSHQPIS
+576 FDTHQPIS
-584 YEDYNTVTGENILG
+584 YDDYNTVTGENILR
-598 LKDPRPI
+598 LEARPSKYAS
-605 INHCLSPMAQHSG
+605 CLSPMAQHSR
-618 DSGEMTCSSDSNGM
+618 DSGEITCSSDSNGM
-632 VMGSNSPVMP
+632 IMATNSPMP
-642 LGDYQPIRLTEALL
+642 AGDYQPIRLTESLL
-656 SKSFKFNRHN
+656 NKHN
-666 ADMEK
+666 AEMEK

-691 SNETR
+691 SSETR

-714 AGATNTEHQQPHGVK
+714 AGATEIQQPHGLK
-729 RTSKM
+729 RASKM
-734 MDADAGAHKHHCPS
+734 TEVDTVAHKHHCPS
-748 PRQARRNKR
+748 LRQARRNKR
-757 TLSTNAAVAQPSTSI
+757 TLSTSAAVTQPSQAM
-772 TTTTVGQLATASNH
+772 TTTVGQLAT
-786 WPTPPAN
+786 
-793 NMNTFIL
+793 
-800 GVGIPQQMSIMSPM
+800 GV
-814 PHPMQAM
+814 
-821 HTMPAVPGMFPMYY
+821 
-835 APAAA
+835 
-840 PQPMPTSSGH
+840 
-850 HHIPSSSQHQ
+850 
-860 FPAPMMM
+860 
-867 YSQPMYGAPF
+867 
-877 MYSPM
+877 
-882 AQQMSYPMQ
+882 
-891 QSHMMAQSMQQYTN
+891 
-905 TMNPLGLTSSNY
+905 L
-917 EEACKPSLT
+917 EA
-926 LRPSKVQGG
+926 
-935 VWRDKKRAESQGTSS
+935 
-950 KTDNGSADSN
+950 
-960 SSTNALNR
+960 
-968 VSGTHKSQSGNEK
+968 
-981 STIYSTDIRSS
+981 
-992 NSMSAKPNLVTRSS
+992 
-1006 RQDWPRLGL
+1006 
-1015 IPQSTEAVPNT
+1015 
-1026 PPSARESRLSKLNR
+1026 
-1040 LGNSEETPDKTDGES
+1040 
-1055 SYSSFYSSFFKTESG
+1055 
-1070 SAEDSGDGKN
+1070 
-1080 GKDKQARSP
+1080 
-1089 LNLTSSYHLSHPT
+1089 
-1102 KKVARRKM
+1102 
-1110 EPPWLEQVCVTSE
+1110 
-1123 LVYKYQIL
+1123 
-1131 TKSMEETLSSD
+1131 
-1142 KQKMKT
+1142 
-1148 LEQPSLVNEQLSQ
+1148 
-1161 LYLDLQLEGAAA
+1161 
-1173 RLTLE
+1173 
-1178 EGITSS
+1178 
-1184 SSSGEET
+1184 
-1191 TTVTKTSRRKREYS
+1191 
-1205 KLVMIYE
+1205 
-1212 EDAPLP
+1212 
-1218 PPPEDAVEGGEASS
+1218 
-1232 SSTC
+1232 

>member
-1 MDNLDD
+1 MAAILCSKDHQCNMDNLDD

-94 PEPVPTFDA
+94 PEPAPTFDA

-152 PGSSFVTGR
+152 PASSFVTGR
-161 PLQATYCAVQSK
+161 PLQASYCSVQSK

-324 PFFSAFKTPN
+324 PFFSAFKMPN

-453 QSPEPEKSMKI
+453 QCPEPEKSMKV

-656 SKSFKFNRHN
+656 SKHN
-666 ADMEK
+666 AEMEK

-683 SKGEREKN
+683 SKGDREKN

-734 MDADAGAHKHHCPS
+734 MDAEAGAHKHHCPS

-757 TLSTNAAVAQPSTSI
+757 TLSTNAAVAQPSTSV

-840 PQPMPTSSGH
+840 PQPMPTSSAH

-917 EEACKPSLT
+917 EE
-926 LRPSKVQGG
+926 
-935 VWRDKKRAESQGTSS
+935 
-950 KTDNGSADSN
+950 
-960 SSTNALNR
+960 
-968 VSGTHKSQSGNEK
+968 
-981 STIYSTDIRSS
+981 
-992 NSMSAKPNLVTRSS
+992 
-1006 RQDWPRLGL
+1006 
-1015 IPQSTEAVPNT
+1015 STEAVPNT

-1089 LNLTSSYHLSHPT
+1089 INLTSSYHVSHPT

-1191 TTVTKTSRRKREYS
+1191 TTVTKPASNRASTSGKSEGKRHTTSRRKREYS

-1218 PPPEDAVEGGEASS
+1218 PPAEDVVEGGEASS

>member
-605 INHCLSPMAQHSG
+605 I
-618 DSGEMTCSSDSNGM
+618 
-632 VMGSNSPVMP
+632 
-642 LGDYQPIRLTEALL
+642 
-656 SKSFKFNRHN
+656 KHN

-968 VSGTHKSQSGNEK
+968 
-981 STIYSTDIRSS
+981 
-992 NSMSAKPNLVTRSS
+992 
-1006 RQDWPRLGL
+1006 
-1015 IPQSTEAVPNT
+1015 STEAVPNT

-1191 TTVTKTSRRKREYS
+1191 TTVTKHASNRASTSGRSEGKRHTTSRRKREYS

>member
-60 NLGQPPKKDKEP
+60 NLGQPPKKDKDP
-72 KKKKPQIETMVP
+72 KKKKLLPQIETLVP
-84 DVVVETEARA
+84 DVVVEEARA
-94 PEPVPTFDA
+94 PEPTPTFDA
-103 PKEDQLDVIPSLPPA
+103 PKEEQLDVIPSLPPA

-125 VENMDIC
+125 VEDMDIC
-132 TPELN
+132 APELG
-137 TLKDEVVSCNISQVN
+137 TLNDEVVTCNISQVN
-152 PGSSFVTGR
+152 PAANFVTGR
-161 PLQATYCAVQSK
+161 PLQATYCSVQSK
-173 RYQEIGRFEMRCESS
+173 RYQEIGRFEMRCENS

-256 VNGTQEKVQSPAN
+256 DNGTQEKVQFPAN

-282 GLTTGFGVKER
+282 GLTSGFGVKER

-334 EVVVKAVP
+334 ELVTKAVP

-347 AANGHIEYVDPES
+347 AANGHIEYVDSES

-377 MLYHPDDLMYLRQV
+377 MLYHPDDLIYLRQV

-398 GGLPRS
+398 GGLARS
-404 KAYRMITQNG
+404 KSYRMITQNG

-438 GKHHILE
+438 GKHHIVE
-445 GPTNPDVF
+445 GPSNPDVF
-453 QSPEPEKSMKI
+453 QSPDPDRTQKI

-472 QMLRETIIRTM
+472 QMLRENIIRTM

-492 IAKQQMSKRCQDLAS
+492 LAKQQMSKRCQDLAS

-512 MEEVP
+512 MEEAP
-517 KTDEELRLEIH
+517 KTDEELRLEIN

-561 LSYNQL
+561 LSYSLL
-567 NYNETLQRY
+567 NYNDTLQRY

-584 YEDYNTVTGENILG
+584 YEEYNPVTGENVLG
-598 LKDPRPI
+598 LKDTRPFT
-605 INHCLSPMAQHSG
+605 NFSHCLSPMAQHSR

-632 VMGSNSPVMP
+632 AMGSNSPMMP

-656 SKSFKFNRHN
+656 NKHN
-666 ADMEK
+666 AEMEK
-671 ELMKMHRETRSS
+671 ELMKIHRETRSS
-683 SKGEREKN
+683 SKGEREKK

-714 AGATNTEHQQPHGVK
+714 AGATNVEYQVGNQQQQHGVK
-729 RTSKM
+729 RASKLM
-734 MDADAGAHKHHCPS
+734 ETDVGAHKHHCPS
-748 PRQARRNKR
+748 PRQSRRNKR
-757 TLSTNAAVAQPSTSI
+757 TLMTSPPATQPTSAV
-772 TTTTVGQLATASNH
+772 TTTVGQLVTASNQ
-786 WPTPPAN
+786 WQAPPAN

-821 HTMPAVPGMFPMYY
+821 HTMSAVPGMFPMYY
-835 APAAA
+835 APAAN
-840 PQPMPTSSGH
+840 PQQMPASSAH
-850 HHIPSSSQHQ
+850 HHIPSSSHHQ

-867 YSQPMYGAPF
+867 YGQPMYGSPF

-882 AQQMSYPMQ
+882 AQQMTYPMQ
-891 QSHMMAQSMQQYTN
+891 QSNLMAQTMQQNTN
-905 TMNPLGLTSSNY
+905 TMYPLGLTSSNY
-917 EEACKPSLT
+917 EE
-926 LRPSKVQGG
+926 
-935 VWRDKKRAESQGTSS
+935 
-950 KTDNGSADSN
+950 
-960 SSTNALNR
+960 
-968 VSGTHKSQSGNEK
+968 
-981 STIYSTDIRSS
+981 STD
-992 NSMSAKPNLVTRSS
+992 
-1006 RQDWPRLGL
+1006 
-1015 IPQSTEAVPNT
+1015 AVQNT
-1026 PPSARESRLSKLNR
+1026 PPSRESRLNKLNR
-1040 LGNSEETPDKTDGES
+1040 LGNSDETRDKTDGES

-1080 GKDKQARSP
+1080 AKDKRLRSP
-1089 LNLTSSYHLSHPT
+1089 INVTSSYYVPHPA
-1102 KKVARRKM
+1102 KKPAARRKM
-1110 EPPWLEQVCVTSE
+1110 EPPWMEQVCVTSE

-1131 TKSMEETLSSD
+1131 TKSMEETLTAD
-1142 KQKMKT
+1142 KEKIEN

-1161 LYLDLQLEGAAA
+1161 LYLDLQLEGVAA

-1191 TTVTKTSRRKREYS
+1191 TTNVTKSSRRKREYS

-1218 PPPEDAVEGGEASS
+1218 PPAEDAAEGEAEASS

>member
-1 MDNLDD
+1 MAAILCSKDHQCNMDNLDD

-94 PEPVPTFDA
+94 PEPAPTFDA

-152 PGSSFVTGR
+152 PASSFVTGR
-161 PLQATYCAVQSK
+161 PLQASYCSVQSK

-256 VNGTQEKVQSPAN
+256 VNVQSPAN

-324 PFFSAFKTPN
+324 PFFSAFKMPN

-453 QSPEPEKSMKI
+453 QCPEPEKSMKV

-656 SKSFKFNRHN
+656 SKHN
-666 ADMEK
+666 AEMEK

-683 SKGEREKN
+683 SKGDREKN

-734 MDADAGAHKHHCPS
+734 MDAEAGAHKHHCPS

-757 TLSTNAAVAQPSTSI
+757 TLSTNAAVAQPSTSV

-840 PQPMPTSSGH
+840 PQPMPTSSAH

-917 EEACKPSLT
+917 EE
-926 LRPSKVQGG
+926 
-935 VWRDKKRAESQGTSS
+935 
-950 KTDNGSADSN
+950 
-960 SSTNALNR
+960 
-968 VSGTHKSQSGNEK
+968 
-981 STIYSTDIRSS
+981 
-992 NSMSAKPNLVTRSS
+992 
-1006 RQDWPRLGL
+1006 
-1015 IPQSTEAVPNT
+1015 STEAVPNT

-1089 LNLTSSYHLSHPT
+1089 INLTSSYHVSHPT

-1191 TTVTKTSRRKREYS
+1191 TTVTKPASNRASTSGKSEGKRHTTSRRKREYS

-1218 PPPEDAVEGGEASS
+1218 PPAEDVVEGGEASS

>member
-1 MDNLDD
+1 MDHLDD

-60 NLGQPPKKDKEP
+60 NLGQPPKKEKES
-72 KKKKPQIETMVP
+72 KKKKLPQIETIVS
-84 DVVVETEARA
+84 DAIVEAEARA
-94 PEPVPTFDA
+94 PEPVPVFDA
-103 PKEDQLDVIPSLPPA
+103 PIQEELEVIPTPPSV

-132 TPELN
+132 TSELN
-137 TLKDEVVSCNISQVN
+137 SLKDEVVSCNMPVVS
-152 PGSSFVTGR
+152 
-161 PLQATYCAVQSK
+161 ATANYVSNRSLPANFC
-173 RYQEIGRFEMRCESS
+173 M
-188 EQLRCKD
+188 D

-201 SMHDGVVMYATS
+201 SMHDGVVMYTTS
-213 SLTTTLGF
+213 SLTSTLGF

-236 PRDRNTFASQITNG
+236 PRDRSTFASQITNG
-250 LAVPKI
+250 LAVPKN
-256 VNGTQEKVQSPAN
+256 VNNGTIEKVSKGYENRFVFDAEPEHLNKAIQIAQSPAN

-282 GLTTGFGVKER
+282 GLTSGFSVKDKT
-293 VVGFMPFLLKLTF
+293 VSFMPFLLKLTF

-334 EVVVKAVP
+334 EVVIKAVP
-342 FVIRH
+342 FVMRH

-367 PQDLADKDAL
+367 PQDLADKEAL
-377 MLYHPDDLMYLRQV
+377 QLYHPDDLHYLHQV

-404 KAYRMITQNG
+404 KPYRMLTQNG
-414 DYIRLETEWS
+414 DYLRLETEWS

-438 GKHHILE
+438 GKHHIIE
-445 GPTNPDVF
+445 GPNNPDVF
-453 QSPEPEKSMKI
+453 QVPEPEKTTKSC
-464 PEEEKNKA
+464 EEERNKI
-472 QMLRETIIRTM
+472 QKLRDSIIRTL
-483 NEALTKPAE
+483 NEVLTKPAE
-492 IAKQQMSKRCQDLAS
+492 VAKQQMSKRCQDLAS

-512 MEEVP
+512 MEEAP
-517 KTDEELRLEIH
+517 KTDDELRLEIQ

-584 YEDYNTVTGENILG
+584 FEDYNTVTGENILG
-598 LKDPRPI
+598 LKDARPVP
-605 INHCLSPMAQHSG
+605 NHCLSPIAQHSR
-618 DSGEMTCSSDSNGM
+618 DSGDLTCSSDSNGM
-632 VMGSNSPVMP
+632 LCLNSPNAP
-642 LGDYQPIRLTEALL
+642 FGDYPPIRLTESLL
-656 SKSFKFNRHN
+656 NKHN
-666 ADMEK
+666 SEMEK
-671 ELMKMHRETRSS
+671 ELLKIHRESRSS
-683 SKGEREKN
+683 SKGDREKN
-691 SNETR
+691 SNENR
-696 KKKKE
+696 QKKKE
-701 HLARCNASYHPTS
+701 HLARCNASYHPTA
-714 AGATNTEHQQPHGVK
+714 AGVTTTALQAHGTKRASKHLDTE
-729 RTSKM
+729 
-734 MDADAGAHKHHCPS
+734 AGNHKHHCPS
-748 PRQARRNKR
+748 PRNARRKQR
-757 TLSTNAAVAQPSTSI
+757 TLSTSAAVAQPAVSTAV
-772 TTTTVGQLATASNH
+772 TTTMETNQ
-786 WPTPPAN
+786 WPTAPIN
-793 NMNTFIL
+793 NMNAFIL
-800 GVGIPQQMSIMSPM
+800 GVGIPQQMSIMSPVSALPAM
-814 PHPMQAM
+814 PGMASMASMQGMAGM
-821 HTMPAVPGMFPMYY
+821 PGMFPMYY
-835 APAAA
+835 APATH
-840 PQPMPTSSGH
+840 QPMPSTSSATNPPQGH
-850 HHIPSSSQHQ
+850 FQ
-860 FPAPMMM
+860 APTMMM
-867 YSQPMYGAPF
+867 YGQPMYGSPF
-877 MYSPM
+877 MYSAINP
-882 AQQMSYPMQ
+882 QMSYPMQ
-891 QSHMMAQSMQQYTN
+891 QTQLMAQSMQYTN
-905 TMNPLGLTSSNY
+905 SMNPLGLTSSNY

-926 LRPSKVQGG
+926 LRPGKFTS
-935 VWRDKKRAESQGTSS
+935 VWRDKIRAESHKLDQGS
-950 KTDNGSADSN
+950 GDSN

-968 VSGTHKSQSGNEK
+968 ESEANDSHAGNEK
-981 STIYSTDIRSS
+981 STKYSTDIRSS
-992 NSMSAKPNLVTRSS
+992 SNSYSPK
-1006 RQDWPRLGL
+1006 
-1015 IPQSTEAVPNT
+1015 STEAVPKT
-1026 PPSARESRLSKLNR
+1026 PPLARVNKLGR
-1040 LGNSEETPDKTDGES
+1040 VGQSEETPDKTDGES

-1070 SAEDSGDGKN
+1070 SAEESGDPKFN
-1080 GKDKQARSP
+1080 KDKRFRSP
-1089 LNLTSSYHLSHPT
+1089 LNASSSYYQPNPV

-1110 EPPWLEQVCVTSE
+1110 EPPWMEQVCVTSE
-1123 LVYKYQIL
+1123 LIYKYQVL
-1131 TKSMEETLSSD
+1131 TKNMEEVLSAD

-1148 LEQPSLVNEQLSQ
+1148 LEQPSLVNEQLGQ
-1161 LYLDLQLEGAAA
+1161 LYLDLQLEGVAA

-1191 TTVTKTSRRKREYS
+1191 TTTKSSRRKREYS

-1218 PPPEDAVEGGEASS
+1218 PPPEGEVEGEASS
-1232 SSTC
+1232 TSTF